1 MGWIKKA
8 ENEKF
13 ISNGQ
18 KVKSRTK
25 KVKFF
30 EFISDK
36 NVFEEEYMAVPKR
49 RISSTRR
56 DKRRT
61 HFKIK
66 PSAPALCSHCKQ
78 PKSAHRVCKNCGY
91 YAGVEVVQPEE

>member
-1 MGWIKKA
+1 VGYFKVDQEKVNFINKKA
-8 ENEKF
+8 ATRNRNKLY
-13 ISNGQ
+13 
-18 KVKSRTK
+18 
-25 KVKFF
+25 
-30 EFISDK
+30 
-36 NVFEEEYMAVPKR
+36 EEEYMAVPKR

-66 PSAPALCSHCKQ
+66 PSAPAVCAHCKQ
-78 PKSAHRVCKNCGY
+78 PKAAHRVCKNCGY